1 MKKHNIKIYLTGS
14 AACLTVGE
22 KMADNK
28 IRLQKFLAENG
39 VASRRKSEELI
50 ERGKVRVNG
59 HPAQLGDKVDPKRDI
74 VTVSGERIEP
84 VASGNVYIMLNKPR
98 GYVTTMSDEMGRKC
112 VAELVAEVE
121 ERIFPVG
128 RLDKDSEGLLL
139 FTNDGEFANMM
150 THPSMHISKTY
161 RVTVK
166 PAADE
171 EQLIALSSGVEID
184 GRKTMPAS
192 VQVMSEDSDRSVLQ
206 ITIHEGRNRQIRKM
220 CEAVGLETIRLKR
233 ISMGSLKLGSLPVG
247 KFRDL
252 KKEEVSA
259 LKRSAQK
266 AKSANEQKKGG
277 RR

>member
-1 MKKHNIKIYLTGS
+1 M
-14 AACLTVGE
+14 TVGG

-39 VASRRKSEELI
+39 IASRRKSEELI

-59 HPAQLGDKVDPKRDI
+59 HPATLGDKVDPKKDL
-74 VTVSGERIEP
+74 VTVSGERVVP
-84 VASGNVYIMLNKPR
+84 VSSGNIYIMLNKPR

-112 VAELVAEVE
+112 VAELVADIE

-128 RLDKDSEGLLL
+128 RLDRDSEGLLL

-171 EQLIALSSGVEID
+171 EQLVALSSGVEID
-184 GRKTMPAS
+184 GKKTMPAS
-192 VQVMSEDSDRSVLQ
+192 VQVMGDGPERSVLQ

-220 CEAVGLETIRLKR
+220 CEAVGLETVRLKR
-233 ISMGSLKLGSLPVG
+233 ISMGSLKLGTLSVG
-247 KFRDL
+247 TYREL

-259 LKRSAQK
+259 LKRAAQK
-266 AKSANEQKKGG
+266 SKSANDQKKS
-277 RR
+277 RRN

>member
-1 MKKHNIKIYLTGS
+1 MKKQNIKIYLTGFEV
-14 AACLTVGE
+14 CLTVGE

-28 IRLQKFLAENG
+28 IRLQKFLAENR

-59 HPAQLGDKVDPKRDI
+59 HPAQIGDKVDPKRDI

-121 ERIFPVG
+121 DRIFPVG

-233 ISMGSLKLGSLPVG
+233 ISMGALKLGSLPVG
-247 KFRDL
+247 KFREL

>member
-1 MKKHNIKIYLTGS
+1 MKKQNIKIYLTGFEV
-14 AACLTVGE
+14 CLTVGE

-50 ERGKVRVNG
+50 ERSKVRVNG

-252 KKEEVSA
+252 KKEEVAA

-266 AKSANEQKKGG
+266 AKSANEQKNGG

>member
-1 MKKHNIKIYLTGS
+1 MTD
-14 AACLTVGE
+14 GE

-59 HPAQLGDKVDPKRDI
+59 HPASLGDKVDPRYDL
-74 VTVSGERIEP
+74 VTVSGERIIPAEKT
-84 VASGNVYIMLNKPR
+84 GNVYIMLNKPR

-112 VAELVAEVE
+112 VAELVENID
-121 ERIFPVG
+121 ERIYPVG
-128 RLDKDSEGLLL
+128 RLDRDSEGLLL

-166 PAADE
+166 PQADE
-171 EQLIALSSGVEID
+171 QQLVQLSSGVVID

-192 VQVMSEDSDRSVLQ
+192 VQVMSEGNERSVLQ

-220 CEAVGLETIRLKR
+220 CEEVGLETVRLKR
-233 ISMGSLKLGSLPVG
+233 ISVGSLKLGSLSVG
-247 KFRDL
+247 EYREL
-252 KKEEVSA
+252 KKEEVAA

-266 AKSANEQKKGG
+266 VKSANEQKRSSDKK

>member
-1 MKKHNIKIYLTGS
+1 MTD
-14 AACLTVGE
+14 GE
-22 KMADNK
+22 IMADNK

-59 HPAQLGDKVDPKRDI
+59 HPASLGDKVDPQRDL
-74 VTVSGERIEP
+74 VTVSGERVVPPEKTQSI
-84 VASGNVYIMLNKPR
+84 YIMLNKPR
-98 GYVTTMSDEMGRKC
+98 GYVTTMNDEMGRKC
-112 VAELVAEVE
+112 VAELVDDIE
-121 ERIFPVG
+121 ERVYPVG
-128 RLDKDSEGLLL
+128 RLDRDSEGLLL

-171 EQLIALSSGVEID
+171 QQLVSLSSGVIID
-184 GRKTMPAS
+184 GKKTLPAS
-192 VQVMSEDSDRSVLQ
+192 VQVLSETADRSVIQ

-233 ISMGSLKLGSLPVG
+233 ISIGSLKIDTLSVG
-247 KFRDL
+247 TYREL
-252 KKEEVSA
+252 KKEEVAA

-266 AKSANEQKKGG
+266 AKSANEQKKVKH
-277 RR
+277 R

>member
-1 MKKHNIKIYLTGS
+1 MKKQNIKIYLTGS

-112 VAELVAEVE
+112 VAELVAEVD

-171 EQLIALSSGVEID
+171 EHLVALSSGVEID

>member
-1 MKKHNIKIYLTGS
+1 MKKQNIKIYLTGFEV
-14 AACLTVGE
+14 CLTVGE

>member
-1 MKKHNIKIYLTGS
+1 MLTD
-14 AACLTVGE
+14 GE
-22 KMADNK
+22 NMADNK

-50 ERGKVRVNG
+50 ERGKVKVNG
-59 HPAQLGDKVDPKRDI
+59 HPAQLGDKVDPRRDL
-74 VTVSGERIEP
+74 VTVSGERVEP
-84 VASGNVYIMLNKPR
+84 VSSGNIYIMINKPR

-112 VAELVAEVE
+112 VAELVSEID

-171 EQLIALSSGVEID
+171 AQLVELSSGVVID

-233 ISMGSLKLGSLPVG
+233 ISMGSLKLGSLGPG
-247 KFRDL
+247 KFREL
-252 KKEEVSA
+252 KKEEVAA
-259 LKRSAQK
+259 LKRAAQK
-266 AKSANEQKKGG
+266 SKTANSQGKSKRK
-277 RR
+277 

>member
-1 MKKHNIKIYLTGS
+1 
-14 AACLTVGE
+14 
-22 KMADNK
+22 MADNK

-59 HPAQLGDKVDPKRDI
+59 HPASLGDKVDPKYDL
-74 VTVSGERIEP
+74 VTVSGERVVP
-84 VASGNVYIMLNKPR
+84 VSSGNIYIMLNKPR
-98 GYVTTMSDEMGRKC
+98 GYVTTMSDEMGRRC
-112 VAELVAEVE
+112 VAELVSDIE

-128 RLDKDSEGLLL
+128 RLDRDSEGLLL

-166 PAADE
+166 PQATE
-171 EQLIALSSGVEID
+171 EQLVELSSGVVID
-184 GRKTMPAS
+184 GKKTLPAS
-192 VQVMSEDSDRSVLQ
+192 VLVMSDSGERTVLQ

-220 CEAVGLETIRLKR
+220 CEAVGLETVRLKR
-233 ISMGSLKLGSLPVG
+233 ISMGSLKLGTLAVG
-247 KFRDL
+247 TYREL
-252 KKEEVSA
+252 RKEEVSA
-259 LKRSAQK
+259 LKRAAQK
-266 AKSANEQKKGG
+266 SKTANSQQGRKNNG

>member
-1 MKKHNIKIYLTGS
+1 MTD
-14 AACLTVGE
+14 GE
-22 KMADNK
+22 NMADNK

-59 HPAQLGDKVDPKRDI
+59 HPAQLGDKVDPRRDL
-74 VTVSGERIEP
+74 VTVSGERVEP

-112 VAELVAEVE
+112 VAELVSEIE

-166 PAADE
+166 PRADE
-171 EQLIALSSGVEID
+171 TQLISLSSGVVID
-184 GRKTMPAS
+184 GKKTMPAS
-192 VQVMSEDSDRSVLQ
+192 VQVLNDEGDRSVLQ

-220 CEAVGLETIRLKR
+220 CEEVGLETIRLKR
-233 ISMGSLKLGSLPVG
+233 ISMGSLKLGSLGIG
-247 KFRDL
+247 KFREL

-259 LKRSAQK
+259 LKRAAQK
-266 AKSANEQKKGG
+266 SKSANSQKKTS
-277 RR
+277 R

>member
-1 MKKHNIKIYLTGS
+1 
-14 AACLTVGE
+14 
-22 KMADNK
+22 MAENK

-59 HPAQLGDKVDPKRDI
+59 HPASLGDKVDPKKDL
-74 VTVSGERIEP
+74 VTVSGERVVP
-84 VASGNVYIMLNKPR
+84 VSSGNVYIMLNKPR

-112 VAELVAEVE
+112 VAELVSDVE

-128 RLDKDSEGLLL
+128 RLDRDSEGLLL

-166 PAADE
+166 PQADE
-171 EQLIALSSGVEID
+171 AQLVELASGVVID
-184 GRKTMPAS
+184 GKKTLPAS
-192 VQVMSEDSDRSVLQ
+192 VLVLGDGSGRSVLQ

-220 CEAVGLETIRLKR
+220 CEAVGLETVRLKR
-233 ISMGSLKLGSLPVG
+233 ISMGSLKLGSLSVG
-247 KFRDL
+247 TYREL

-259 LKRSAQK
+259 LKRAAQK
-266 AKSANEQKKGG
+266 SKASNNQSGKRK
-277 RR
+277 

>member
-1 MKKHNIKIYLTGS
+1 MTD
-14 AACLTVGE
+14 GE
-22 KMADNK
+22 IMADNK

-59 HPAQLGDKVDPKRDI
+59 HPASLGDKVDPQRDL
-74 VTVSGERIEP
+74 VTVSGERVVPPEKTQ
-84 VASGNVYIMLNKPR
+84 NVYIMLNKPR
-98 GYVTTMSDEMGRKC
+98 GYVTTMNDEMGRKC
-112 VAELVAEVE
+112 VAEIVEDIE
-121 ERIFPVG
+121 ERVYPVG
-128 RLDKDSEGLLL
+128 RLDRDSEGLLL

-171 EQLIALSSGVEID
+171 RQLVELSSGVVID
-184 GRKTMPAS
+184 GKKTMPAS
-192 VQVMSEDSDRSVLQ
+192 VQVLSETSDRSVIQ

-233 ISMGSLKLGSLPVG
+233 ISIGSLKLGTLSVG
-247 KFRDL
+247 TFREL
-252 KKEEVSA
+252 KKEEVAA

-266 AKSANEQKKGG
+266 AKSANEQKRSKH
-277 RR
+277 R

>member
-1 MKKHNIKIYLTGS
+1 
-14 AACLTVGE
+14 
-22 KMADNK
+22 MADNK

-50 ERGKVRVNG
+50 ERGKVRING
-59 HPAQLGDKVDPKRDI
+59 HPAQLGDKVDPRRDL
-74 VTVSGERIEP
+74 VTVSGERVEP
-84 VASGNVYIMLNKPR
+84 VSYGNVYIMLNKPR

-112 VAELVAEVE
+112 VAELVSEIE

-171 EQLIALSSGVEID
+171 KQLVDLSSGVEID

-233 ISMGSLKLGSLPVG
+233 ISMGSLKLGSLGPG
-247 KFRDL
+247 KFREL
-252 KKEEVSA
+252 KKEEVAA

-266 AKSANEQKKGG
+266 AKSANQQSKSPEQKKKTG